1 MVFSYKKIV
10 DTKIRVYYLY
20 VIEEKEVIAISR
32 PKGIPNRYHPPEFK
46 LELVKEVLSG
56 KSPRV
61 VGQTHGVN
69 EGVVRKWVSQY
80 RQDGAAA
87 LENKR
92 GIGSPVIRHGGKK
105 DLSYVNR
112 TPPDLHT
119 GVTILLDAAHG
130 LAEL

>member
-1 MVFSYKKIV
+1 M
-10 DTKIRVYYLY
+10 
-20 VIEEKEVIAISR
+20 SR

-61 VGQTHGVN
+61 VGQAYGVN

-80 RQDGAAA
+80 RQDGMAA

-92 GIGSPVIRHGGKK
+92 GVGSPVIQHGSKK
-105 DLSYVNR
+105 DLSYIEHLEYELAKAKVEIAKLKKGVELER
-112 TPPDLHT
+112 RCRPPKK
-119 GVTILLDAAHG
+119 
-130 LAEL
+130 

>member
-1 MVFSYKKIV
+1 M
-10 DTKIRVYYLY
+10 
-20 VIEEKEVIAISR
+20 SR
-32 PKGIPNRYHPPEFK
+32 AKGIPNRYHPPEFK

-61 VGQTHGVN
+61 VGQAHGVN

-92 GIGSPVIRHGGKK
+92 GVSSPVIRHGGKK
-105 DLSYVNR
+105 DLSYIEHLEYELAKAQVEIAKLKKDVELER
-112 TPPDLHT
+112 RCRPPKK
-119 GVTILLDAAHG
+119 
-130 LAEL
+130 